1 MVQQAFQQKIPIS
14 VARITYEL
22 TKYLHDPSAM
32 DHAHARIE
40 AWRDQASV
48 IHKIRETMTHC
59 TDVLQQCGQIHIH
72 LKNDEER
79 GALLQRVNALRLW
92 DLVKKE
98 KLEDE
103 TMVAAQVRPSE
114 LG

>member
-1 MVQQAFQQKIPIS
+1 MVQQAFRQNIPIS

-22 TKYLHDPSAM
+22 TKYLHDPSAI
-32 DHAHARIE
+32 DHAHARME

-48 IHKIRETMTHC
+48 VHKIRETMTRY
-59 TDVLQQCGQIHIH
+59 TDVLQQCGQINIH

-92 DLVKKE
+92 DLVKTE
-98 KLEDE
+98 KLENE
-103 TMVAAQVRPSE
+103 TIVAAQVRPFK